1 VCHRQLFF
9 PAAAPAFGAALPF
22 AALVFPVLAFPV
34 LAFPVL
40 AFSVLAFSVLA
51 LAELARA
58 DPLFPV
64 EMPVIFTWVY
74 RWR

>member
-22 AALVFPVLAFPV
+22 AALVFPVLALP
-34 LAFPVL
+34 AL
-40 AFSVLAFSVLA
+40 AFSGLA
-51 LAELARA
+51 LAELALA

>member
-9 PAAAPAFGAALPF
+9 PAAAPAFGAALLL
-22 AALVFPVLAFPV
+22 AALAFAVPV
-34 LAFPVL
+34 
-40 AFSVLAFSVLA
+40 FSVLAFSGLA
-51 LAELARA
+51 FAELALA

>member
-22 AALVFPVLAFPV
+22 AALVFPVLAF
-34 LAFPVL
+34 
-40 AFSVLAFSVLA
+40 SGLA

>member
-22 AALVFPVLAFPV
+22 AALVFS
-34 LAFPVL
+34 VL
-40 AFSVLAFSVLA
+40 AFSVLAFSGLA
-51 LAELARA
+51 LAELARP

>member
-9 PAAAPAFGAALPF
+9 PAAAPAFGAALSF
-22 AALVFPVLAFPV
+22 AALV
-34 LAFPVL
+34 FPVL
-40 AFSVLAFSVLA
+40 AFSVLAFSGLA

>member
-22 AALVFPVLAFPV
+22 AAL
-34 LAFPVL
+34 
-40 AFSVLAFSVLA
+40 AFSVLAFAGLAFSGLA

>member
-40 AFSVLAFSVLA
+40 AFSVLA

>member
-9 PAAAPAFGAALPF
+9 PAAAPAFGAALLF
-22 AALVFPVLAFPV
+22 AALAFAVPVFSAP
-34 LAFPVL
+34 
-40 AFSVLAFSVLA
+40 AFSGPAF
-51 LAELARA
+51 AELALA

>member
-9 PAAAPAFGAALPF
+9 PAAASAFGAALPF

-34 LAFPVL
+34 LAF
-40 AFSVLAFSVLA
+40 SVLAFSGLA

>member
-9 PAAAPAFGAALPF
+9 PAAAPAFGAALAF
-22 AALVFPVLAFPV
+22 AALVS
-34 LAFPVL
+34 PVL
-40 AFSVLAFSVLA
+40 AFSVLVFSGLV

-58 DPLFPV
+58 GPLFPV

>member
-22 AALVFPVLAFPV
+22 AALVFPVLAFS
-34 LAFPVL
+34 VL
-40 AFSVLAFSVLA
+40 AFSVLAFSGLA